1 MTTLL
6 QIQSSLFAS
15 EGQSSQLTNQFVTA
29 WQRSHPETQ
38 IKVRDLAKQ
47 TLPHLDA
54 ERVTAFFTPIET
66 RTAEQQRLVD
76 LSDDLI
82 NELKQSDILVIG
94 VPMYNFGIPS
104 TLKAYFDHI
113 ARAGVTFRYTANGP
127 EGLLTGK
134 KAYIFAT
141 RGGQY
146 AGTAL
151 DSQTTYIRDFLNFIG
166 ITEVEFVYAEGL
178 NMGSD
183 TKEKALA
190 TAKMKLHELAA

>member
-6 QIQSSLFAS
+6 QIQSSLFAAD
-15 EGQSSQLTNQFVTA
+15 GQSSQLTHQFVEA
-29 WQRSHPETQ
+29 WQRNHPETQ
-38 IKVRDLAKQ
+38 IKVRDLAQ
-47 TLPHLDA
+47 EPLPHLDA
-54 ERVTAFFTPIET
+54 EIVAAFFTPMEN
-66 RTAEQQRLVD
+66 RTAEQQKRVE
-76 LSDDLI
+76 LSDYLI

-113 ARAGVTFRYTANGP
+113 ARAGVTFRYTENGP

-146 AGTAL
+146 VGTAL
-151 DSQTTYIRDFLNFIG
+151 DSQTTYVRDFLSFIG
-166 ITEVEFVYAEGL
+166 ITDLEFVYAEGL
-178 NMGSD
+178 NMGGD
-183 TKEKALA
+183 TKAKALA
-190 TAKMKLHELAA
+190 QAKVKLHELAG

>member
-1 MTTLL
+1 MSTLL
-6 QIQSSLFAS
+6 QIKSSLFAS
-15 EGQSSQLTNQFVTA
+15 NGQSNQLSNEFVAA
-29 WQRSHPETQ
+29 WQNSHPETQ
-38 IKVRDLAKQ
+38 IKVRDLA
-47 TLPHLDA
+47 TAPLPHLDA
-54 ERVTAFFTPIET
+54 EIVTAFFTPIET
-66 RTAEQQRLVD
+66 RTAGEQRLVD
-76 LSDDLI
+76 LSDELI

-113 ARAGVTFRYTANGP
+113 ARVGVTFRYTANGP
-127 EGLLTGK
+127 EGLLIGK
-134 KAYIFAT
+134 KAYIFST

-151 DSQTTYIRDFLNFIG
+151 DSQTTYIKDFLNFIG
-166 ITEVEFVYAEGL
+166 ITDVEFVYAEGL

-190 TAKMKLHELAA
+190 SANVKLHELAA

>member
-15 EGQSSQLTNQFVTA
+15 EGQSSQLTHEFVTA
-29 WQRSHPETQ
+29 WLHSHPETQ
-38 IKVRDLAKQ
+38 IKVRDLAQ
-47 TLPHLDA
+47 EPLPHLNA
-54 ERVTAFFTPIET
+54 EIVAAFFTPIET
-66 RTAEQQRLVD
+66 RTTAQQRLVD

-82 NELKQSDILVIG
+82 NELKQSDILVVG

-113 ARAGVTFRYTANGP
+113 ARVGVTFRYTENGP

-146 AGTAL
+146 VGTAL
-151 DSQTTYIRDFLNFIG
+151 DSQTTYVRDFLNFLG

-178 NMGSD
+178 NMGID
-183 TKEKALA
+183 IKEKALA
-190 TAKMKLHELAA
+190 NAKVKLQELAA

>member
-38 IKVRDLAKQ
+38 IKVRDLAEHA
-47 TLPHLDA
+47 LPHLDA
-54 ERVTAFFTPIET
+54 ERVTAFFTPIEA

-82 NELKQSDILVIG
+82 NELKQADILVVG

-113 ARAGVTFRYTANGP
+113 ARAGITFRYTEQGP

-146 AGTAL
+146 VGTAL
-151 DSQTTYIRDFLNFIG
+151 DSQTTYIKDFLNFIG
-166 ITEVEFVYAEGL
+166 ITDVEFVYAEGL

-190 TAKMKLHELAA
+190 EANVKLHELAA